1 MQTLCLHVLCFYQL
15 LLLQKPRVASLSCI
29 NKIIRHVEPLIGNV
43 VEHFNLLSA
52 NPTKWP
58 NTLKQFVGKLPT
70 NCLSVFGHF
79 VNLVLKRLIYFS
91 DGMSSQLSSRFV
103 FHFLTKIQLE
113 KNITC
118 NYNERA
124 HGKGPMNGIGGIV
137 KNLVIREGKSGHCIT
152 GSYTL
157 TVCFMYQRNLW
168 I

>member
-29 NKIIRHVEPLIGNV
+29 NKNIRRVEPVIGNV

-79 VNLVLKRLIYFS
+79 VNLVLKDLIHLVMECHLNSAQDLCFTFWPKS
-91 DGMSSQLSSRFV
+91 NWKKTS
-103 FHFLTKIQLE
+103 HA
-113 KNITC
+113 ITM
-118 NYNERA
+118 NVLMERVQWMVL
-124 HGKGPMNGIGGIV
+124 G
-137 KNLVIREGKSGHCIT
+137 E
-152 GSYTL
+152 
-157 TVCFMYQRNLW
+157 
-168 I
+168 